1 MPRTATFKVLT
12 RLLAADRWNTGD
24 PVWWRPDGR
33 SPAYVPLG
41 TEQAATLDAAL
52 RASVDGR
59 SGVPATED
67 PARPPRS

>member
-33 SPAYVPLG
+33 APVYVPLG
-41 TEQAATLDAAL
+41 PEQATALDAGIL
-52 RASVDGR
+52 
-59 SGVPATED
+59 GV
-67 PARPPRS
+67 R